1 MIGAGLAEAGV
12 VSDAVDVA
20 GLAIQP
26 LISDHLVLIIPVAH
40 RFAGSKA
47 VCFADVTGGQFV
59 GLEAGSALQDHIDQ
73 HAVDLRKTLAFRI
86 RMKSFEGGARWCRRG
101 VAGGSD
107 RPTGGRKALSNQVSI
122 QNPHVGDDWARRQ
135 LCLRFQQWHTL
146 SAPMQSLLAH
156 LGDGAETW

>member
-12 VSDAVDVA
+12 VSDAVDGA

-26 LISDHLVLIIPVAH
+26 LISDHLVLIIPVTH
-40 RFAGSKA
+40 RLAGSKA
-47 VCFADVTGGQFV
+47 VCFADVTDEQFV

-86 RMKSFEGGARWCRRG
+86 RMKSFEGGQMVSQAVAIVPQGAARRFRTRYPFRTLTI
-101 VAGGSD
+101 S
-107 RPTGGRKALSNQVSI
+107 
-122 QNPHVGDDWARRQ
+122 DDWARRQ
-135 LCLRFQQWHTL
+135 LCLCFQQWHTL

-156 LGDGAETW
+156 LGGGAETW